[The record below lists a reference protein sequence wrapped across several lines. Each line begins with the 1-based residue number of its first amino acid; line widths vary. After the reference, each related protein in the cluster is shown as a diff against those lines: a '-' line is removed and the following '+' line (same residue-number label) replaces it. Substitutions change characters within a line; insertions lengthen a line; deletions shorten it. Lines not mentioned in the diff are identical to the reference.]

1 MDNTIVVAIIVAAC
15 SFIMQKTLNN
25 LLYGIIILVTRPFK
39 KGDKVSIRQ
48 MDRELASGELIKR
61 TPLHIYVK
69 NYERDVFII
78 PNSVLENCTIRNS
91 DYKDKVNYTNYIKID
106 FDSDI
111 EKTELIIL
119 NKILNNDETL
129 NTKDNTHIVLKTVDG
144 GLIVEYNVRTIDKD
158 KSFDVCSKI
167 KEEIIKE
174 IQKHKEIHLV

>member
-1 MDNTIVVAIIVAAC
+1 M
-15 SFIMQKTLNN
+15 
-25 LLYGIIILVTRPFK
+25 
-39 KGDKVSIRQ
+39 SIRQ

-69 NYERDVFII
+69 NYERDVFIV
-78 PNSVLENCTIRNS
+78 PNSVLENCTIKNA

-111 EKTELIIL
+111 EKTEQIIL

-129 NTKDNTHIVLKTVDG
+129 NTKENTHIILKTADG
-144 GLIVEYNVRTIDKD
+144 GLIVEYNVRTADKD

-174 IQKHKEIHLV
+174 IQKYKNIRLV